1 MHFYSYPLSELR
13 PAPTA
18 TKGDFTYSNKI
29 NIFQRGSSLIL
40 TLMNPKL
47 KWGLG
52 MAQKMNFIYFQEGLM
67 F

>member
-29 NIFQRGSSLIL
+29 NIFQRGSALIL

-52 MAQKMNFIYFQEGLM
+52 MA
-67 F
+67 

>member
-1 MHFYSYPLSELR
+1 MHVYSYPLSELR
-13 PAPTA
+13 PDPTA

-47 KWGLG
+47 KRGLG
-52 MAQKMNFIYFQEGLM
+52 MAQKMNYIYFRKA
-67 F
+67 